1 MDDLKR
7 FSFPRQQIFLL
18 MSICLTTLVG
28 WQIHTHLGSV
38 DLFALT
44 LCKKEQSYLWILF
57 LSTATCVN
65 WGLEICKWHLLVS
78 KTTNSHFGKSA
89 SAVLGG
95 LVIGLVTP
103 ARLGE
108 IPGRTLFYA
117 REFRVFLLSGSF
129 FASLAQNF
137 WNVLAGLL
145 ALWFLSNHFDGMFL
159 SKISI
164 WLLVG
169 IGFVAVGIAVTILFY
184 QVQLKRIAF
193 FARMIHSVKESI
205 LISIRGDSGKSCVWV
220 ILLSG
225 LRYFVYLG
233 QYMVIMLLLVPGIDG
248 WHIAAICSLQL
259 MIQTMLPVPA
269 VLSLP
274 TRVQLAIVCWSML
287 QINAGT
293 AFLATSV
300 LWVLNLGLPGL
311 LGAITLFLKKTSVVE
326 KTSNIHTIYFPK
338 LSSEHG
344 ILRK

>member
-18 MSICLTTLVG
+18 MSICLTTFVG

-44 LCKKEQSYLWILF
+44 LFKKEQSYLWILL
-57 LSTATCVN
+57 LSTATCIN
-65 WGLEICKWHLLVS
+65 WGLEMCKWHLLVS

-117 REFRVFLLSGSF
+117 REFRFFLLSGSF

-145 ALWFLSNHFDGMFL
+145 ALWFVWNQFESMFL
-159 SKISI
+159 SALSAWFILSAGI
-164 WLLVG
+164 VILTIALLY
-169 IGFVAVGIAVTILFY
+169 LFY
-184 QVQLKRIAF
+184 QVCFKKMSF
-193 FARMIHSVKESI
+193 FVRKIQTVKESI
-205 LISIRGDSGKSCVWV
+205 RISVRSLSGKTCMWV
-220 ILLSG
+220 LLFSG
-225 LRYFVYLG
+225 LRYIVYLG
-233 QYMVIMLLLVPGIDG
+233 QYMVIMLLVSPEIDW
-248 WHIAAICSLQL
+248 WHVGAVCSLQL

-269 VLSLP
+269 ILSLP

-293 AFLATSV
+293 AFLATSI
-300 LWVLNLGLPGL
+300 LWVLNLGIPGI
-311 LGAITLFLKKTSVVE
+311 LGAMTLFFTKTSMAE
-326 KTSNIHTIYFPK
+326 KSSYIHTIYFPK

-344 ILRK
+344 VLRK